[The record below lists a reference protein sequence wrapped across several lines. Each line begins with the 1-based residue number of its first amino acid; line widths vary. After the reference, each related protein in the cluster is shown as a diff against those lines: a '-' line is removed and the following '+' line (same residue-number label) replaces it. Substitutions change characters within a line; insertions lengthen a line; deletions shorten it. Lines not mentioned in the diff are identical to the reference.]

1 MKQHLA
7 HFFLKLAT
15 INLFASFL
23 LIIPFLLV
31 IFIKHDN
38 FFFRLLNNAT
48 EMELYNGLIYLTD
61 PTAFF
66 TGIGVWFSV
75 SYLLEFIL
83 LILMV
88 LKQKNKKVNF

>member
-1 MKQHLA
+1 MKKHLA

-23 LIIPFLLV
+23 LIIPFFLV

-48 EMELYNGLIYLTD
+48 EMELYNGLIYLTI
-61 PTAFF
+61 PKACF
-66 TGIGVWFSV
+66 TGIMVWFGV
-75 SYLLEFIL
+75 SYLCEFIL
-83 LILMV
+83 LILV
-88 LKQKNKKVNF
+88 LIKQTTKL